1 MSYIVAAKERN
12 GKNKCFLGGFF
23 NTNFSN
29 TVWFVSPTGL
39 CDGYASILQVDPF
52 LDFSL
57 GSVYIYVGMIVSTK
71 RGSTRSYGLNL
82 SWVQLFIKT
91 ESQHIS

>member
-1 MSYIVAAKERN
+1 MAKTSASLEV
-12 GKNKCFLGGFF
+12 FF

-57 GSVYIYVGMIVSTK
+57 CSVYIYVGMIVSTK
-71 RGSTRSYGLNL
+71 RGGARSYGLNL
-82 SWVQLFIKT
+82 SSVQIFIKT